1 MNQTKWQEIIA
12 ELKKAGWT
20 QSAIGKECGVSQAA
34 INQIK
39 LGLTKEPSYS
49 IGEKLIELL
58 SATTEGG

>member
-1 MNQTKWQEIIA
+1 MTQTKWQEIIA

-20 QSAIGKECGVSQAA
+20 QTAIGNECGVSQAA

-39 LGLTKEPSYS
+39 LGLTKEPSHS

-58 SATTEGG
+58 NSTTEEG

>member
-1 MNQTKWQEIIA
+1 MNKTKWQEIIA

-20 QSAIGKECGVSQAA
+20 QTAIGKECGVSQAA

-39 LGLTKEPSYS
+39 LGLTKEPSHS

-58 SATTEGG
+58 NTTTEES